1 MTVKVVTD
9 STSDIPV
16 QVAQELGITV
26 VPLYIHFGNE
36 VHRDGVDISPVEFY
50 DRLVREPQLPKTS
63 APSSGTFTETYNN
76 LATETDEVISIH
88 ISSKLSATYNSA
100 LVGKEGMEASC
111 RVEIVDSF
119 SASMGLGLLVIAAA
133 KAALAGA
140 GLDQIMA
147 MMAEDIPNTHY
158 FGLVDTLEYLH
169 KGGRIGKAVAL
180 LGSVLNFKPLIE
192 VRDGE
197 VYPLERVR
205 GQAKALARLCE
216 QARKYPRIKELA
228 IAHTTTPEDLEEL
241 SARLA
246 TSFPKD
252 RIYRSQCGATIG
264 AYVGPGAL
272 TMGLIEEKASPR
284 LNGSG

>member
-1 MTVKVVTD
+1 MAVRVVTD
-9 STSDIPV
+9 STSDIPA

-36 VHRDGVDISPVEFY
+36 VHRDGVDISAEEFY
-50 DRLVREPQLPKTS
+50 ARLVKEPQLPKTS
-63 APSSGTFTETYNN
+63 APSSGTFTETYQD
-76 LATETDEVISIH
+76 LATQTDEVISIH

-100 LVGKEGMEASC
+100 LVGKEGVEAAC
-111 RVEIVDSF
+111 RVEVVDSL
-119 SASMGLGLLVIAAA
+119 SASMGLGLLAIVAA

-140 GLDQIMA
+140 DLDQVTAIVA
-147 MMAEDIPNTHY
+147 RDIPNTHY

-169 KGGRIGKAVAL
+169 KGGRIGKAQAL
-180 LGSVLNFKPLIE
+180 LGSVLNVKPLIE

-205 GQAKALARLCE
+205 GQAKALTRLCE
-216 QARKYPRIKELA
+216 QVQKYPRIKEMA
-228 IAHTTTPEDLEEL
+228 IAHTTTPEELEEL
-241 SARLA
+241 SVRLS

-264 AYVGPGAL
+264 TYVGPGAL
-272 TMGLIEEKASPR
+272 TMGLIAEQA
-284 LNGSG
+284 

>member
-1 MTVKVVTD
+1 MAVRVVTD
-9 STSDIPV
+9 STSDIPA

-36 VHRDGVDISPVEFY
+36 VHRDGVDISAAEFY
-50 DRLVREPQLPKTS
+50 ARLVNEPQLPKTS
-63 APSSGTFTETYNN
+63 APSSGTFTETYQD
-76 LATETDEVISIH
+76 LATQTDEVISIH

-100 LVGKEGMEASC
+100 LVGKEGVEAAC
-111 RVEIVDSF
+111 RVEVVDSL
-119 SASMGLGLLVIAAA
+119 SASMGLGLLAIVAA

-140 GLDQIMA
+140 DLDQVTAIVA
-147 MMAEDIPNTHY
+147 RDIPNTHY

-169 KGGRIGKAVAL
+169 KGGRIGKAQAL
-180 LGSVLNFKPLIE
+180 LGSVLNVKPLIE

-205 GQAKALARLCE
+205 GQAKALTRLCE
-216 QARKYPRIKELA
+216 QVQKYPRIKEMA
-228 IAHTTTPEDLEEL
+228 IAHTTTPEELEEL
-241 SARLA
+241 SVRLS

-264 AYVGPGAL
+264 TYVGPGAL
-272 TMGLIEEKASPR
+272 TMGLIAEQA
-284 LNGSG
+284 

>member
-9 STSDIPV
+9 STSDIPA

-36 VHRDGVDISPVEFY
+36 VHRDGVDISTAEFY
-50 DRLVREPQLPKTS
+50 ERLVKEPQLPKTS
-63 APSSGTFTETYNN
+63 APSSGTFTETYQN
-76 LATETDEVISIH
+76 LATQTDEVISIH

-100 LVGKEGMEASC
+100 LVGKGGTEAAC
-111 RVEIVDSF
+111 RVEVVDSL

-140 GLDQIMA
+140 DLDEVA
-147 MMAEDIPNTHY
+147 ALVARDIPNTHY
-158 FGLVDTLEYLH
+158 FGLVNTLEYLH
-169 KGGRIGKAVAL
+169 KGGRIGKAAAL
-180 LGSVLNFKPLIE
+180 LGSVLDFKPLIE

-205 GQAKALARLCE
+205 GQSKALARLCA
-216 QARKYPRIKELA
+216 QAQKYPRIKEMA
-228 IAHTTTPEDLEEL
+228 IAHTTTPQDLDEL
-241 SARLA
+241 SACLA

-252 RIYRSQCGATIG
+252 KIYRSQCGATIG

-272 TMGLIEEKASPR
+272 TMGLIEEEA
-284 LNGSG
+284 

>member
-1 MTVKVVTD
+1 MAVKVVTD
-9 STSDIPV
+9 STSDIPA

-36 VHRDGVDISPVEFY
+36 VHRDGVDISAAEFY
-50 DRLVREPQLPKTS
+50 DRLIKEPQLPKTS

-76 LATETDEVISIH
+76 LATQTDEVISIH

-111 RVEIVDSF
+111 RVEIVDSL
-119 SASMGLGLLVIAAA
+119 SASMGLGLLAIVAA

-140 GLDQIMA
+140 DLDQITA
-147 MMAEDIPNTHY
+147 IVSRDIPNTHY

-169 KGGRIGKAVAL
+169 KGGRIGKAQAL
-180 LGSVLNFKPLIE
+180 LGSVLNVKPLIE
-192 VRDGE
+192 IRDGE

-205 GQAKALARLCE
+205 GQAKGLARLCE
-216 QARKYPRIKELA
+216 LAQKFPRIKEMT
-228 IAHTTTPEDLEEL
+228 IAHTTTPEELEVL
-241 SARLA
+241 SARLI

-264 AYVGPGAL
+264 TYLGPGTL
-272 TMGLIEEKASPR
+272 TIGLIEEEA
-284 LNGSG
+284 